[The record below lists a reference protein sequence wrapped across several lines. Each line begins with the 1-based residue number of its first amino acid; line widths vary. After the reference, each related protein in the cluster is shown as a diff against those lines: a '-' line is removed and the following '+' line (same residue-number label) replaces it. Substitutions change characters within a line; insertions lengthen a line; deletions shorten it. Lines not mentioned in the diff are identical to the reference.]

1 MRKDGL
7 CAIHR
12 EHQNGKNRRKA
23 MPGAGEN
30 AGRCWHDACE
40 MRGPGGQRAMI
51 PAAFPT
57 LAPALSAGEFFG
69 PLAPIAVLGV
79 ALGMAILVT
88 LLLVDARSATRRRGR
103 ITPRSSA
110 SPGPSRYRRR
120 DRRREPAELA

>member
-1 MRKDGL
+1 
-7 CAIHR
+7 
-12 EHQNGKNRRKA
+12 
-23 MPGAGEN
+23 MPGAGEY

-57 LAPALSAGEFFG
+57 IAPALSAGEFFG

-103 ITPRSSA
+103 ITPGSSA
-110 SPGPSRYRRR
+110 SPGAEQVSPGV
-120 DRRREPAELA
+120 RRREPAE

>member
-1 MRKDGL
+1 
-7 CAIHR
+7 
-12 EHQNGKNRRKA
+12 
-23 MPGAGEN
+23 
-30 AGRCWHDACE
+30 
-40 MRGPGGQRAMI
+40 MI

-57 LAPALSAGEFFG
+57 VAPALSAGEFFG

-110 SPGPSRYRRR
+110 SPGAEQVS
-120 DRRREPAELA
+120 PARPAA